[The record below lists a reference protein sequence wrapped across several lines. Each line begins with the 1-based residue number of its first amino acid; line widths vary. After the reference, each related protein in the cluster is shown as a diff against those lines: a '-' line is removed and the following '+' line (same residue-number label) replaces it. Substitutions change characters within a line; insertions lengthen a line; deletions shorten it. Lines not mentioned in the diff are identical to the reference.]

1 MGVFEMAKFEVGT
14 KGIMDAVV
22 AATKAGASSIIGK
35 LTFRGLSLA
44 IPNGLTVAQ
53 KAVVYIQDTCFN
65 SFANIT
71 IKCHL
76 LPIIHPF
83 TLNYTARINQTL
95 KIGMGVLVCG
105 YTGQCF
111 LE

>member
-83 TLNYTARINQTL
+83 TVNYSKNKPNPDNWSGRSCVWLHWA
-95 KIGMGVLVCG
+95 V
-105 YTGQCF
+105 F
-111 LE
+111 S

>member
-44 IPNGLTVAQ
+44 IPNGLKVAQ

-65 SFANIT
+65 SLAIIM
-71 IKCHL
+71 IKMSFTSFTSYYS
-76 LPIIHPF
+76 PF
-83 TLNYTARINQTL
+83 YPKLQ
-95 KIGMGVLVCG
+95 
-105 YTGQCF
+105 Q
-111 LE
+111 E

>member
-22 AATKAGASSIIGK
+22 AATKAGASSIIGT

-65 SFANIT
+65 SFANIM
-71 IKCHL
+71 IKMS
-76 LPIIHPF
+76 F
-83 TLNYTARINQTL
+83 TLFTSY
-95 KIGMGVLVCG
+95 
-105 YTGQCF
+105 YSPF
-111 LE
+111 YP

>member
-35 LTFRGLSLA
+35 LTFRGLFLA
-44 IPNGLTVAQ
+44 IPNGLKVAQ

-65 SFANIT
+65 SLAIIM
-71 IKCHL
+71 IKMSFTSFTSYYS
-76 LPIIHPF
+76 PF
-83 TLNYTARINQTL
+83 YPKLQ
-95 KIGMGVLVCG
+95 
-105 YTGQCF
+105 Q
-111 LE
+111 E

>member
-35 LTFRGLSLA
+35 LTFRGLFLA
-44 IPNGLTVAQ
+44 IPNGLKVAQ

-65 SFANIT
+65 SFANIM
-71 IKCHL
+71 IKMS
-76 LPIIHPF
+76 F
-83 TLNYTARINQTL
+83 TLFTSYYSPFYPKLQ
-95 KIGMGVLVCG
+95 
-105 YTGQCF
+105 Q
-111 LE
+111 E

>member
-35 LTFRGLSLA
+35 LTFRGLCLA
-44 IPNGLTVAQ
+44 IPNGLKVAQ
-53 KAVVYIQDTCFN
+53 KAVVYIQDTRFN

-83 TLNYTARINQTL
+83 TLNYSKNKPNPENWRGRSCVWLRWT
-95 KIGMGVLVCG
+95 V
-105 YTGQCF
+105 F
-111 LE
+111 S